1 MPDGLSGYRRALR
14 HHDYRVLW
22 LAAVIS
28 RGGDTLNF
36 TALPLFVYAVTRS
49 ATAVSVLVIAE
60 IVGAVGGAVL
70 ASSFVDRV
78 PPRSLLIGAD
88 VVRLLAAGVL
98 AAAPTL
104 GAAIAVAF
112 VLAVATAVFSPTS
125 SALVPRIV
133 DTTDLTAANALQWTA
148 GVVLQLVL
156 APVGG
161 LLVAVASARVPF
173 AINAASFGI
182 SALILTRLPAQPA
195 LSIATPALRQLPDA
209 LRAFRGSS
217 LLRGLVAMQTL
228 AALAVGATS
237 ALLVV
242 LARQG
247 YGLSPSGYGLWLGA
261 IGAGALAGPL
271 LLARLRRLG
280 PQTVVTGAY
289 AIRGGGDALLGVL
302 PNGAAAAGVLAVYGV
317 NTSSGMISFQTL
329 VQQGV
334 AAELRGR
341 AFALLDTVW
350 QSGRLV
356 SIATG
361 GVVAAAVGARPLYI
375 AGGVLLVLAAGVGAL
390 LLPRAA
396 VH

>member
-1 MPDGLSGYRRALR
+1 MRDALSGYRRALR
-14 HHDYRVLW
+14 HRDYRVLW
-22 LAAVIS
+22 LAAVVS

-36 TALPLFVYAVTRS
+36 TALPLFVYAATRS
-49 ATAVSVLVIAE
+49 AAAVSVLVIAE

-70 ASSFVDRV
+70 ASPFVDRV
-78 PPRSLLIGAD
+78 PPRTLLILAD
-88 VVRLLAAGVL
+88 IVRLLAAAAL
-98 AAAPTL
+98 AAAPTIASAL
-104 GAAIAVAF
+104 AVAL

-125 SALVPRIV
+125 SALVPRMV
-133 DTTDLTAANALQWTA
+133 HASDLTAANALQWTA

-156 APVGG
+156 APLGG
-161 LLVAVASARVPF
+161 LLVAVTSVRVPF

-182 SALILTRLPAQPA
+182 SALLLTRLPAQPA
-195 LSIATPALRQLPDA
+195 LSIGTPALRQLPDA
-209 LRAFRGSS
+209 LHAFRRSS
-217 LLRGLVAMQTL
+217 LLRALVAMQTL
-228 AALAVGATS
+228 GALAVGATS

-271 LLARLRRLG
+271 LVTGLRRLR
-280 PQTVVTGAY
+280 PKTVVTGAY
-289 AIRGGGDALLGVL
+289 AIRGGGDALLGLL

-341 AFALLDTVW
+341 AFALLDSVW

-356 SIATG
+356 SIAAG
-361 GVVAAAVGARPLYI
+361 GLVAGAVGVRPLYV

-390 LLPRAA
+390 LLPRVA